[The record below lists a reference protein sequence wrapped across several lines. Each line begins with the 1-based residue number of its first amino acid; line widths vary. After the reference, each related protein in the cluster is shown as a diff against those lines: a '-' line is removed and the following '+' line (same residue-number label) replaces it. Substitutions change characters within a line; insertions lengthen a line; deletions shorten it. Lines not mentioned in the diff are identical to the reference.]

1 MMNFSMNYRKRAPM
15 GIIQVA
21 QVVDNPRFTPLQ
33 VARVPVVK
41 AVVKDVESHTMKPII
56 KDESYEVRE
65 NMRNSEKKIIIYT
78 IGEEEENHEEKH
90 EEENKEDKEH
100 EEIPVP
106 ILEEPV
112 IETLSSVVVPV
123 SSLLP
128 SIIDEQSKEDD
139 DNDHQDSI
147 ENVQQLHDVK
157 KKKRRMKGVR
167 K

>member
-1 MMNFSMNYRKRAPM
+1 MMNFSMNYRKRVPM

-21 QVVDNPRFTPLQ
+21 QVVDNPRWMPLQ

-41 AVVKDVESHTMKPII
+41 AVVKAVESRTTKPIK
-56 KDESYEVRE
+56 KDESYERRE
-65 NMRNSEKKIIIYT
+65 NIGNSEKKIIIYT
-78 IGEEEENHEEKH
+78 IGEEEENY
-90 EEENKEDKEH
+90 EEEMKEH
-100 EEIPVP
+100 ENIPVP
-106 ILEEPV
+106 VLEEPV

-123 SSLLP
+123 SSL
-128 SIIDEQSKEDD
+128 SIIDEESKDD

-147 ENVQQLHDVK
+147 EQVQQLHEIK

>member
-1 MMNFSMNYRKRAPM
+1 MNFSMNYRKRAPM

-78 IGEEEENHEEKH
+78 IGEEEEKHEEKH

-100 EEIPVP
+100 EDIPVP

-128 SIIDEQSKEDD
+128 SIIDEQLKEDD
-139 DNDHQDSI
+139 VHQDTI
-147 ENVQQLHDVK
+147 EEVEQLHEVK
-157 KKKRRMKGVR
+157 KKKRCMKGVR

>member
-41 AVVKDVESHTMKPII
+41 AVVKDVESRISKPII

-78 IGEEEENHEEKH
+78 IGEEEEKH

-100 EEIPVP
+100 EDIPVP

-147 ENVQQLHDVK
+147 EEVQQLHDVK

>member
-1 MMNFSMNYRKRAPM
+1 MNFSMNYRKRAPM

-21 QVVDNPRFTPLQ
+21 QVMDNPRLTPLQ

-41 AVVKDVESHTMKPII
+41 SVVKDVESDISKPIK

-65 NMRNSEKKIIIYT
+65 IKEKSEKKRIIYT
-78 IGEEEENHEEKH
+78 IGEEEEKH
-90 EEENKEDKEH
+90 EKEIKEDKEH
-100 EEIPVP
+100 ENIPVP
-106 ILEEPV
+106 VLEEPV

-123 SSLLP
+123 CSLP
-128 SIIDEQSKEDD
+128 PIIEEQSKEDD
-139 DNDHQDSI
+139 EPQDSI
-147 ENVQQLHDVK
+147 EQVQQIHEIK

>member
-41 AVVKDVESHTMKPII
+41 AVVKDVDSHISKPII

-78 IGEEEENHEEKH
+78 IGEEEEKHEEKH

-100 EEIPVP
+100 ENIPLPV
-106 ILEEPV
+106 LEEPV

-139 DNDHQDSI
+139 DPQDPI
-147 ENVQQLHDVK
+147 EEVQQLHEVK

>member
-21 QVVDNPRFTPLQ
+21 QVIDNVRSMPLQ

-41 AVVKDVESHTMKPII
+41 AVVKDVESHISKPIK

-65 NMRNSEKKIIIYT
+65 NKINSEKKIIIYT
-78 IGEEEENHEEKH
+78 IGEEEEKDEEC
-90 EEENKEDKEH
+90 EN
-100 EEIPVP
+100 IPLPV
-106 ILEEPV
+106 LEEPV

-123 SSLLP
+123 STLLP
-128 SIIDEQSKEDD
+128 SIIEEQSKQDD
-139 DNDHQDSI
+139 DHQDSI
-147 ENVQQLHDVK
+147 EEVQQLNDVK

>member
-1 MMNFSMNYRKRAPM
+1 MNFSMNYRKRAPM

-21 QVVDNPRFTPLQ
+21 QVMDNPHLTPLQ

-41 AVVKDVESHTMKPII
+41 SVVKDVESDISKPIK

-65 NMRNSEKKIIIYT
+65 IKEKSEKKRIIYT
-78 IGEEEENHEEKH
+78 IGEEEEKD
-90 EEENKEDKEH
+90 EN
-100 EEIPVP
+100 IPLPV
-106 ILEEPV
+106 LEEPV

-123 SSLLP
+123 CSLP
-128 SIIDEQSKEDD
+128 PIIEEQSKEDD
-139 DNDHQDSI
+139 EPQDSI
-147 ENVQQLHDVK
+147 EQVQQLHEIK